1 MKKRF
6 TRLLFLA
13 AVMTGVCSQAY
24 AWDQEP
30 DGNGLYDGVY
40 DRPTFFPDWEQ
51 PSTWPNSMYCFCDV
65 QKNGVRVESY
75 EIAVYDQNNELRH
88 CNRSLAEQDHYCL
101 LTIKGEEGDIFH
113 FRVLYGADFAHP
125 LVSDVQGV
133 TVPFETNGKVG
144 SADPLEPFVLN
155 IQEGTPTGFDEVE
168 SQKSKVESRKML
180 RDGQLFIIRD
190 GKTYSVTGAEV
201 NSRK

>member
-1 MKKRF
+1 MVF
-6 TRLLFLA
+6 P
-13 AVMTGVCSQAY
+13 MSMM
-24 AWDQEP
+24 AWDSAP

-65 QKNGVRVESY
+65 QKDGERVESY

-88 CNRSLAEQDHYCL
+88 CNRSLAGQDHYCV

-113 FRVLYGADFAHP
+113 FRVFYGADFAHP
-125 LVSDVQGV
+125 LVSDVEDV
-133 TVPFETNGKVG
+133 AVPFETNGKVG

-155 IQEGTPTGFDEVE
+155 IQEGTPTDLEEVTGYGLPVTG
-168 SQKSKVESRKML
+168 KVIRN
-180 RDGQLFIIRD
+180 GQLFIIRD
-190 GKTYSVTGAEV
+190 GMVYTVMGYGLPVTG
-201 NSRK
+201 K